1 MRRRLRGKTAVK
13 MIQKAAEEEAKTT
26 VEPSAKVQ
34 RIVEEELAKSFED
47 PPELASITF
56 QLIAWIKKFL
66 EKP

>member
-1 MRRRLRGKTAVK
+1 